1 MTDLSRMRVLVLVE
15 KLKSLTAAA
24 RALNISSAAVSK
36 QLTRLEEE
44 LGLQLLIR
52 STRHVELTEVGL
64 NYCGQCQRVLE
75 EVDQAEALVSQ
86 LKVVPQGS
94 LRVVSARQF
103 GDLYIVPHLKEFLL
117 KYPNIQLHLELAE
130 RIPDLVNES
139 IDLMIGMSIS
149 ASGDAI
155 QKRIGSTRY
164 VYCASPA
171 YLQKFGLPQEPQ
183 DLLHHHYITHS
194 MRKPDNELIF
204 KNHEIISLI
213 PYLFVNDSETM
224 LKLALDDLGIIKV
237 HYYMVQELLQ
247 KGKLIELLS
256 SYIERSIPLYVAYP
270 KRRFIP
276 SKVRC
281 FIDFVVE
288 MLKFHT
294 AR

>member
-1 MTDLSRMRVLVLVE
+1 MTDLSRIRMLVLVE
-15 KLKSLTAAA
+15 KLKSLAGAA
-24 RALNISSAAVSK
+24 RTLNVSSAAVSK

-44 LGLQLLIR
+44 LGVQLLIR
-52 STRHVELTEVGL
+52 STRHIELTEAGL
-64 NYCGQCQRVLE
+64 NYCAQCQRILE
-75 EVDQAEALVSQ
+75 EVDQAEALISQ
-86 LKVVPQGS
+86 LKAVPQGT
-94 LRVVSARQF
+94 LRVISARQF
-103 GDLYIVPHLKEFLL
+103 GNLYIIPHLKEFLF

-164 VYCASPA
+164 AYCASPA
-171 YLQKFGLPQEPQ
+171 YLQKFGLPQKPQ
-183 DLLHHHYITHS
+183 DLLQHHYITHS

-224 LKLALDDLGIIKV
+224 LKLALDDLGIIKI

-256 SYIERSIPLYVAYP
+256 SYVERDIPLYIAYP

-281 FIDFVVE
+281 FIDFIAE
-288 MLKFHT
+288 KM
-294 AR
+294 R